1 MDTTAD
7 SIYFKDRLCRLQRV
21 SRRLAQ
27 NLGYS
32 DPADVVGKTDRELF
46 GQAFGQRTFLDDMR
60 IMDSDQAI
68 VGLVESR
75 RLDDGRLN
83 WTLTSK
89 LPLHDDA
96 GTVVGLMGITR
107 EINELKQA
115 ELDLQHLA
123 THDTLTG
130 LPNRYLM
137 MDRLGRILLQA
148 RRSDSIVGVLFI
160 DVDGFKAVNDAHGHE
175 FGDLL
180 LRAVARRLVRCV
192 RSSDT
197 VARIGGDE
205 FVVILDHLDR
215 SDHARVVAEKVRR
228 TLARSVTVEGRRVR
242 ITVSIGIGLRP
253 QDGTDAEVLLRA
265 ADYAMYLA
273 KKGGKDAWAL
283 CPVDLT
289 PSERGPAGTRMIAP
303 PVACRQPSASR
314 IGSSH
319 VARLTQRGDGRA
331 TSSPR
336 DGGCAAEVGTS
347 KGRKPVRPGPSP
359 PTAGSA
365 RGRIAHVA
373 PGRAARNTPD

>member
-1 MDTTAD
+1 MSDARSTASRPTRGTSRGKSAEPPERLGDEFYFRALMETTAD
-7 SIYFKDRLCRLQRV
+7 SIYFKDRQCRLQRV

-27 NLGYS
+27 NLGYT

-46 GQAFGQRTFLDDMR
+46 GEAFGQRTYLDDMR
-60 IMDSDQAI
+60 IMDSDQGL

-89 LPLHDDA
+89 LPLHDDS

-137 MDRLGRILLQA
+137 MDRLQRILLQA
-148 RRSDSIVGVLFI
+148 QRSDSVVAVLFI
-160 DVDGFKAVNDAHGHE
+160 DLDGFKAVNDAHGHE

-180 LRAVARRLVRCV
+180 LRAVAQRLVRCV

-205 FVVILDHLDR
+205 FVVILDHLDK
-215 SDHARVVAEKVRR
+215 SDHARIVAEKVRR
-228 TLARSVTVEGRRVR
+228 TLARATTLQRRRVR
-242 ITVSIGIGLRP
+242 ITVSIGIGSHP
-253 QDGTDAEVLLRA
+253 QNGSDAEILLRA

-273 KKGGKDAWAL
+273 KKGGKDAWAM
-283 CPVDLT
+283 CPADLVSSV
-289 PSERGPAGTRMIAP
+289 PPA
-303 PVACRQPSASR
+303 
-314 IGSSH
+314 
-319 VARLTQRGDGRA
+319 LD
-331 TSSPR
+331 
-336 DGGCAAEVGTS
+336 
-347 KGRKPVRPGPSP
+347 
-359 PTAGSA
+359 
-365 RGRIAHVA
+365 
-373 PGRAARNTPD
+373 

>member
-1 MDTTAD
+1 MSDAPLTPNRPSRRPSRARSAEPPERLGDEFYFRALMETTAD
-7 SIYFKDRLCRLQRV
+7 SIYFKDRQCRLQRV

-27 NLGYS
+27 NLGYT
-32 DPADVVGKTDRELF
+32 DPADVVGKTDRQLF
-46 GQAFGQRTFLDDMR
+46 GEAFGQRTYLDDMR
-60 IMDSDQAI
+60 IMDSDQGL

-137 MDRLGRILLQA
+137 MDRLERILLQA
-148 RRSDSIVGVLFI
+148 QRSDSVVGVLFI

-180 LRAVARRLVRCV
+180 LRAIAQRLVRGV

-228 TLARSVTVEGRRVR
+228 TLARSVTVERRRVKV
-242 ITVSIGIGLRP
+242 TVSIGIGLRP
-253 QDGTDAEVLLRA
+253 QNGTDAEVLLRS

-273 KKGGKDAWAL
+273 KKGGKDAWAV

-289 PSERGPAGTRMIAP
+289 PSDGDP
-303 PVACRQPSASR
+303 P
-314 IGSSH
+314 
-319 VARLTQRGDGRA
+319 
-331 TSSPR
+331 
-336 DGGCAAEVGTS
+336 
-347 KGRKPVRPGPSP
+347 
-359 PTAGSA
+359 
-365 RGRIAHVA
+365 A
-373 PGRAARNTPD
+373 PG